1 MKQNTPRR
9 NAATVIRFDRK
20 NVNDRIVGTSFYF
33 TSIFP
38 YFAEKLGENSCVA
51 TIAKLAKWARQK
63 LPVRNI
69 TMYSI
74 SWLSKTCKK
83 H

>member
-51 TIAKLAKWARQK
+51 NCKTSQMGQAKIAC
-63 LPVRNI
+63 
-69 TMYSI
+69 S
-74 SWLSKTCKK
+74 
-83 H
+83 